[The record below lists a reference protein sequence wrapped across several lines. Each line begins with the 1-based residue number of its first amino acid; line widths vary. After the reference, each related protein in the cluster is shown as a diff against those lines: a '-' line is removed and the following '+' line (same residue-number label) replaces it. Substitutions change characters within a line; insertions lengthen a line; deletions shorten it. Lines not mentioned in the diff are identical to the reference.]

1 MHNFSVL
8 ESRNLEAAIRTK
20 INEIRHLKSIIESK
34 NLKVIQL
41 PIKDEM
47 NLKKHFE
54 KKLEFYRLQDRNKWK
69 SWPIKSNN
77 ILRKVQEQGRTT
89 RNYKRKHH
97 NQQRRTERD
106 AKRAILN
113 HSVVVLV
120 DMDIPLGAIALLGK
134 GLGFVP
140 TPKVDKLK
148 LRLDMKL
155 LSDKVITQSN
165 RNIAKKNTP
174 FLQDESFEP
183 VPKKLRQPRYT
194 TKASTTD
201 RVVNE
206 TVERMRTELDIKLQH
221 DEPEKPSNLS
231 KDELKG
237 LKWLERQ
244 VSDGKIAV
252 TKADKGGATIIVDPD
267 VLRKRSVDKLSD
279 PSLYKKLDH
288 DPTKAL
294 HKELVNL
301 WIDGKTRGLIP
312 AKTAKSIMGISNELK
327 ADKSGPT
334 NAQSTLP
341 HFKPGK
347 PYFYPCLKIHK
358 LKKVDLKPGV
368 EPPARLIT
376 ALQEGVTRRSDVY
389 LADTFLR
396 SLEREFC
403 GDLLI
408 DSGDALNWLDGINS
422 SFDHNTK
429 RRLRSFAFDYKA
441 LYDSLKPDLAMEALT
456 VAMTECR
463 TEWSEEF
470 KQWILALVDLS
481 FRASIGQFEGDWYQ
495 QLVGIPTGGSLCV
508 QIANIAVYY
517 YMRKVV
523 YSDEHLMK
531 NVSTVKRYID
541 DGAGFFDGTKRQ
553 FSEFISNV
561 NSRLGSV
568 GLNIDEFSIEDPG
581 GFTCFL
587 DIQFTFDVDGNLQTD
602 LYVKETDSRSY
613 LYFGSTH
620 PNHVY
625 SSIIYSQC
633 LRLRRII
640 NDNDRLALRIDELNE
655 CFSNSN
661 YPKKMINNI
670 SSKVKT
676 FERRLPTCRDTSNS
690 SILLPVSPDNT
701 IRVIST
707 FGSDVALIDIIEKFE
722 STIETSPSLS
732 STSNTDTTST
742 TETSNNERNTGKR
755 LFSYVKR
762 SGASLRRRLLN
773 PQLHAENNTL
783 TKTEP
788 CHQRNCKCCS
798 MIGSEKSY
806 CINGV
811 KIRQAPGT
819 CSSYNIVYIFICKLC
834 PSPFCY
840 VGRTI
845 RTLHERVTEH
855 RANYYKLLKDPSL
868 KLSDDFLSD
877 DSDTYSLAAHL
888 IDSHNL
894 SNRPDFDASYNVFI
908 LKNSSP
914 SNLEVNEHL
923 LIQKLRTLKPYGINS
938 CDPFGM
944 PLLFENKT
952 FDNGP

>member
-1 MHNFSVL
+1 ML
-8 ESRNLEAAIRTK
+8 
-20 INEIRHLKSIIESK
+20 
-34 NLKVIQL
+34 IQ
-41 PIKDEM
+41 
-47 NLKKHFE
+47 
-54 KKLEFYRLQDRNKWK
+54 
-69 SWPIKSNN
+69 
-77 ILRKVQEQGRTT
+77 T
-89 RNYKRKHH
+89 
-97 NQQRRTERD
+97 
-106 AKRAILN
+106 
-113 HSVVVLV
+113 
-120 DMDIPLGAIALLGK
+120 
-134 GLGFVP
+134 
-140 TPKVDKLK
+140 
-148 LRLDMKL
+148 
-155 LSDKVITQSN
+155 
-165 RNIAKKNTP
+165 
-174 FLQDESFEP
+174 
-183 VPKKLRQPRYT
+183 
-194 TKASTTD
+194 ASTE
-201 RVVNE
+201 N
-206 TVERMRTELDIKLQH
+206 H
-221 DEPEKPSNLS
+221 
-231 KDELKG
+231 
-237 LKWLERQ
+237 
-244 VSDGKIAV
+244 GKV
-252 TKADKGGATIIVDPD
+252 
-267 VLRKRSVDKLSD
+267 
-279 PSLYKKLDH
+279 LYK
-288 DPTKAL
+288 
-294 HKELVNL
+294 ELINL
-301 WIDGKTRGLIP
+301 WIEGKTKSLIP
-312 AKTAKSIMGISNELK
+312 AKTAKSIMGISDELK

-358 LKKVDLKPGV
+358 VKKEDLKPGI

-408 DSGDALNWLDGINS
+408 DSGDALNWLDGIDS
-422 SFDHNTK
+422 SMDHNTK
-429 RRLRSFAFDYKA
+429 RRLKSFAFDYKA
-441 LYDSLKPDLAMEALT
+441 LYDSLRPDLAMEALT
-456 VAMTECR
+456 VAMNECR

-470 KQWILALVDLS
+470 KRWILALVDLS
-481 FRASIGQFEGDWYQ
+481 FRSSIGQFEGEWYQ

-523 YSDEHLMK
+523 YSDEQLMK

-561 NSRLGSV
+561 NSRLSNV

-581 GFTCFL
+581 DFTCFL
-587 DIQFTFDVDGNLQTD
+587 DIQFTFDDDGNLQTD

-625 SSIIYSQC
+625 SSITYSQC

-640 NDNDRLALRIDELNE
+640 NDDDRLSKRIDELKE
-655 CFSNSN
+655 CFLNSN
-661 YPKKMINNI
+661 YPKKMIENI
-670 SSKVKT
+670 SSKVKK
-676 FERRLPTCRDTSNS
+676 FERRLPTSRNTSNS

-707 FGSDVALIDIIEKFE
+707 FGNDSPMLEIVEKFE

-732 STSNTDTTST
+732 SNTDTTST
-742 TETSNNERNTGKR
+742 TESSNTRSNNSKR

-762 SGASLRRRLLN
+762 TGSSLRRRLLN
-773 PQLHAENNTL
+773 PQLHAENSTL

-788 CHQRNCKCCS
+788 CQQRNCKCCA

-806 CINGV
+806 RINGV
-811 KIRQAPGT
+811 KIKQAPGT
-819 CSSYNIVYIFICKLC
+819 CSSYNIIYLFICKLC

-840 VGRTI
+840 VGRTV

-855 RANYYKLLKDPSL
+855 RANFYKLLKDPSL
-868 KLSDDFLSD
+868 KFSDDFLKD
-877 DSDTYSLAAHL
+877 DNDTFSLAAHL
-888 IDSHNL
+888 VDQHKL
-894 SNRPDFDASYNVFI
+894 SDRSDFDASYNVFI

-944 PLLFENKT
+944 PLLFENKS
-952 FDNGP
+952 FDSGL